1 MADFGQ
7 LTARQDDYDISF
19 TLGRKT
25 YKIKPS
31 VEQVLDYM
39 AAWNRLESNTERH
52 RIQGVDVWEITAPL
66 LGARFD
72 RDSYRFV
79 PGPEGEENRNLV
91 PELLSKG
98 VDLETLGNLLAAV
111 HAKYQHGDE
120 VATLFYETG
129 DLGKAFTT
137 VLNKQKAEAEA
148 AEKETPQDTGET
160 AEDV

>member
-7 LTARQDDYDISF
+7 LTARQDDYDVSF

-52 RIQGVDVWEITAPL
+52 RIQGVDIWEITAPL

-72 RDSYRFV
+72 RDTYRFV
-79 PGPEGEENRNLV
+79 PGPEDEENRDLV

-98 VDLETLGNLLAAV
+98 VDLETLGDLLAAV

-137 VLNKQKAEAEA
+137 VLNKQKEQEA

-160 AEDV
+160 AGDD